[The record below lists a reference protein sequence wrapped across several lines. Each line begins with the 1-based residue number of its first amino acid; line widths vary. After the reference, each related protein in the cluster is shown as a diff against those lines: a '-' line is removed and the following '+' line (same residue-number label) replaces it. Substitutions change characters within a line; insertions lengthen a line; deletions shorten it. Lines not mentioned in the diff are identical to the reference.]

1 MHRLI
6 YHATA
11 SKRYHSNESKEF
23 SMKAKSEFK
32 NGRQMQFKRPI
43 VARIALVA
51 LLVAGVGF
59 TAVAQ
64 SFYNLDIESAT
75 FA

>member
-1 MHRLI
+1 
-6 YHATA
+6 
-11 SKRYHSNESKEF
+11 
-23 SMKAKSEFK
+23 MKAKSEFK